1 MRFGF
6 LHDRFDRTH
15 EVVHHGN
22 ADILIFDD
30 ATSALDLKTE
40 ARLYEALYKK
50 CPDVTKIIIAQR
62 VASVKNA
69 DRIMIIDNG
78 RIADFDT
85 VQNLMKNSEIFIDIY
100 NSQLKAGED
109 IE

>member
-1 MRFGF
+1 M
-6 LHDRFDRTH
+6 
-15 EVVHHGN
+15 
-22 ADILIFDD
+22 
-30 ATSALDLKTE
+30 
-40 ARLYEALYKK
+40 
-50 CPDVTKIIIAQR
+50 TKIIIAQR